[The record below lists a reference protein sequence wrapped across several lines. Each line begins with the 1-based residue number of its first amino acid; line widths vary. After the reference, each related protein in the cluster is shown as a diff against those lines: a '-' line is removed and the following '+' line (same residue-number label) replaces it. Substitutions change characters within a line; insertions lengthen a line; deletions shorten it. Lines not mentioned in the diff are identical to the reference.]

1 VLSVALMII
10 NGFLIS
16 CAITVESRPSDERR
30 SRCAASAWKRA
41 IDSVSVLNV
50 EASSRASSSSHGPL
64 CSETLRVRSPVAATS
79 RMADVIA
86 DSGRVTVRASA

>member
-1 VLSVALMII
+1 MII
-10 NGFLIS
+10 SGLRIS
-16 CAITVESRPSDERR
+16 CAITVERRPSDERR

-64 CSETLRVRSPVAATS
+64 RSDTFRVE
-79 RMADVIA
+79 IA
-86 DSGRVTVRASA
+86 GRRDIAHRRCDR